1 MHRGDTPDLAAAE
14 FCAAH
19 NLPVRVLGELA
30 ARIRTALAEAD
41 AHADSSAWFNAAP
54 ELDATAR
61 RAASRSPAR
70 SELSASACGERL
82 YRDGLAR
89 KRALDRAAAAARE
102 AREQAELAQ
111 LRRGPAITAMARSL
125 PRAEPA
131 WQRLAALAPGP
142 EREVELFRQRQ
153 AREEAELDEC
163 TFAPAVSA
171 RSAALMQTR
180 NAAMRAAGACARGGC
195 LAVACSCS
203 RILPPAGVSAHTT
216 LYADAQRRAARAA
229 EYAQWLPEEATFTPA
244 VHSDTGWRDGDDDPH
259 AGDRSLPIEDRLW
272 AAGARYEEQ
281 AAAAQDEA
289 RWRDLTTGRTLF
301 VPATGRAPADGRRSV
316 NEQRPVHAH
325 LYELRTASDQRRAEL
340 EAAQKREADAVLA
353 GASQRSAALADA
365 RRRRRFSHV
374 FHALDA
380 RGAGVLDIWAAA
392 SDAAATLHPEIA
404 GDVELAARLAEK
416 PLVDES
422 EFCALMDD
430 AVRGSNTGPRGYLAA
445 SVAHNGSFDDD
456 APTFAPRLHEPA
468 PELAQALARRRPAGE
483 PLHASL
489 AREAA
494 EAEKRRQQAAAQ
506 RDASELAACT
516 FKPQLVSL
524 PPPGPADH
532 AASLRATSTRKAAT
546 NSLVRRFAD
555 LSFDVAAVVAP
566 PASAAADAEDRAYV
580 DAAVAEALAR
590 VRQRL
595 AMDQTS

>member
-1 MHRGDTPDLAAAE
+1 MHLVCPLARA
-14 FCAAH
+14 
-19 NLPVRVLGELA
+19 
-30 ARIRTALAEAD
+30 
-41 AHADSSAWFNAAP
+41 
-54 ELDATAR
+54 DATA
-61 RAASRSPAR
+61 
-70 SELSASACGERL
+70 
-82 YRDGLAR
+82 
-89 KRALDRAAAAARE
+89 AL
-102 AREQAELAQ
+102 
-111 LRRGPAITAMARSL
+111 
-125 PRAEPA
+125 
-131 WQRLAALAPGP
+131 
-142 EREVELFRQRQ
+142 
-153 AREEAELDEC
+153 
-163 TFAPAVSA
+163 
-171 RSAALMQTR
+171 
-180 NAAMRAAGACARGGC
+180 
-195 LAVACSCS
+195 
-203 RILPPAGVSAHTT
+203 AGVSAHTT

-229 EYAQWLPEEATFTPA
+229 EYAQWLPEDVTFTPA
-244 VHSDTGWRDGDDDPH
+244 VHSDAGWRDGDDDPY

-272 AAGARYEEQ
+272 AAGARYEEH

-289 RWRDLTTGRTLF
+289 RWRDPTTGRQMF

-316 NEQRPVHAH
+316 SDQRPVHAH
-325 LYELRTASDQRRAEL
+325 LYELRTASEQRRAEL

-353 GASQRSAALADA
+353 GASQRSAAMADA

-404 GDVELAARLAEK
+404 ADVELAARLASK
-416 PLVDES
+416 PLVDEN

-445 SVAHNGSFDDD
+445 SVAHNGGTDDD
-456 APTFAPRLHEPA
+456 APTFAPRLHEPT

-483 PLHASL
+483 PLYASL

-506 RDASELAACT
+506 REASELAACT

-524 PPPGPADH
+524 PPHAPTDH
-532 AASLRATSTRKAAT
+532 GSTLRATSRKAAT
-546 NSLVRRFAD
+546 NTLVRRFAD

-595 AMDQTS
+595 ALNNE